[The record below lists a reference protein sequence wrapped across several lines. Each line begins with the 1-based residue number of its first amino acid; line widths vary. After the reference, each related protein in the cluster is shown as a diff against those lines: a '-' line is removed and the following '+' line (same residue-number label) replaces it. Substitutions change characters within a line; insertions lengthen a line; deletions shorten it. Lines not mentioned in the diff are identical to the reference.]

1 VAGNAG
7 TIGSST
13 SVTHTL
19 SLGASK
25 LNVVLMQLKSS
36 ARAKAEVATKSTV
49 AISLSTSISK
59 VCAGFVRRASSNVS
73 GRSNAQTIHN
83 LVVKAIVALALK
95 GSKAERFDSGRT
107 GRLRLKSP
115 RVSEERWLSRASSWQ
130 RPFPSVKT
138 AKANGPATGLSA
150 SAA

>member
-1 VAGNAG
+1 M
-7 TIGSST
+7 
-13 SVTHTL
+13 TL
-19 SLGASK
+19 VFK
-25 LNVVLMQLKSS
+25 M
-36 ARAKAEVATKSTV
+36 T
-49 AISLSTSISK
+49 
-59 VCAGFVRRASSNVS
+59 
-73 GRSNAQTIHN
+73 
-83 LVVKAIVALALK
+83 LVALK